1 MREGVHPRYPEVEG
15 RSGGGG
21 KTRPRHMSGVHQIP
35 SVRDL
40 GWKQGGPDDLRA
52 NMGGI
57 QGLKVG
63 AGCA

>member
-1 MREGVHPRYPEVEG
+1 MQRVGMDPLSRRAKMTVAKVSVPPVL
-15 RSGGGG
+15 
-21 KTRPRHMSGVHQIP
+21 P
-35 SVRDL
+35 VRDL